1 MCQYCGNTGLC
12 YVFFSAI
19 TMKLFIAIKN
29 RLMAL
34 KKRRKDA
41 IQKDIS
47 AD

>member
-19 TMKLFIAIKN
+19 AMKLFIAIKN